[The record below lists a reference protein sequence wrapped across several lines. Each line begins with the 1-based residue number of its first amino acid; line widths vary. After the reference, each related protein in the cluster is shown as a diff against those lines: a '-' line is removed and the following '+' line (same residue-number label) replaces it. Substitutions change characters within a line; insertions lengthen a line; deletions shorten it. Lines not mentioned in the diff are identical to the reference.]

1 MYNVYTRKVSLSTVP
16 ITHRTSKLLILIVA
30 VVVPCGPI
38 VEVLEVAMAGRDEE
52 MVEEKGGGGARKLGA
67 RGLGEGDNTEVLAG

>member
-1 MYNVYTRKVSLSTVP
+1 MYNVYTRKASLSTVP

-52 MVEEKGGGGARKLGA
+52 EEKGGGGARKLGA